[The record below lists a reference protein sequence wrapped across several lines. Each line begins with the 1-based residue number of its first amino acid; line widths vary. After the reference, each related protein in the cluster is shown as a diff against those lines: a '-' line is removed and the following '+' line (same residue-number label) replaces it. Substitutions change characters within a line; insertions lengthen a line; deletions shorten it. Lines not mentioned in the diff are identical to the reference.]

1 MTPPAEYRKVSRKRR
16 GLGGSSQIWLAVD
29 HLLLVETAWFVQNY
43 RRFRLSEIQAILVSR
58 RPSRIVWQTALLTL
72 TILALAWCFRP
83 AAGWFA
89 RLAGGVVFGG
99 ALLAELADLARGPSC
114 RVTLRTAVS
123 AVRLRPLS
131 RMRYAESFLA
141 DVGPAVE
148 TAQAGMEPLTDAAL
162 PAANAVAP
170 APAPAR
176 RVNWRLQYILFA
188 SAMVCGV
195 ASFSSFLW
203 NLDDMVSLVWTLT
216 VMVIVLG
223 VYSLIAERAH
233 GWTLPRALCLL
244 CTLGVT
250 ADLGITAVV
259 MIQNLV
265 SANLSDPVAIQQQFK
280 RWPGWFIRY
289 SLAESS
295 LQTLLGLTGLLLSN
309 AQARREEANSDRMER
324 IE

>member
-16 GLGGSSQIWLAVD
+16 GPGGSSQLWLAAD
-29 HLLLVETAWFVQNY
+29 HLLLVETAWFVQSY

-58 RPSRIVWQTALLTL
+58 RPSRIVAQTALLTL

-99 ALLAELADLARGPSC
+99 ALLAELVDLARGPSC

-123 AVRLRPLS
+123 AVRMRSLS
-131 RMRYAESFLA
+131 RMRYAEKFLA
-141 DVGPAVE
+141 EAGPAVE
-148 TAQAGMEPLTDAAL
+148 GAQAGMEPLTEATPATASAAVPAPG
-162 PAANAVAP
+162 PAA
-170 APAPAR
+170 

-203 NLDDMVSLVWTLT
+203 NLDEVVSLVWTLT

-223 VYSLIAERAH
+223 AYSLIAERAH

-244 CTLGVT
+244 CTVGVT
-250 ADLGITAVV
+250 ADLGITLVV

-280 RWPGWFIRY
+280 RWPGWFVRY

-295 LQTLLGLTGLLLSN
+295 LQTALGLAGLLISN
-309 AQARREEANSDRMER
+309 ARARREEANSVRMG
-324 IE
+324 